1 MVPADTSS
9 QHDQILRFL
18 YEWTHLCQQL
28 LTVEQNRIRQDL
40 VTRLKLIEKIG
51 LKVYVPGENFFNFLL
66 DVGHGFPI
74 VRIVINDCELF
85 HFLPPST
92 PILA

>member
-1 MVPADTSS
+1 MVPADAPG
-9 QHDQILRFL
+9 QYDQILGFL
-18 YEWTHLCQQL
+18 YEWADLRQQL

-40 VTRLKLIEKIG
+40 VARLKLIEKIG